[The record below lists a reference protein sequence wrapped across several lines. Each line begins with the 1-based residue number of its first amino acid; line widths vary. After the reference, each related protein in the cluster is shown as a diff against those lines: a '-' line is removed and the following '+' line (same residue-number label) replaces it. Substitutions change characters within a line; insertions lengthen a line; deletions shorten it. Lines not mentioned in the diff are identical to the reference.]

1 VKNFNFFNNTD
12 NDFRCDKK
20 NFVIK
25 CPIVDSLVVCMYKI
39 DTLHRKSCMISH
51 FCITF
56 LQKTYHEC
64 IVLNK
69 FTLEGACMRSKTMK
83 TVVAVAL
90 CLTAFS
96 YANADAG
103 TEEDKNPFGVVPQEM
118 IGITMKDGDALH
130 DKHVA
135 KLEELGKDCTVCHI
149 DDNYE
154 AFMAVDKEKG
164 QDGKVAYLHKN
175 CVRCHIEL
183 GDGPNITSCRSCH
196 NEKFAAE

>member
-1 VKNFNFFNNTD
+1 MV
-12 NDFRCDKK
+12 KK

-39 DTLHRKSCMISH
+39 DTLHRKSCMISP
-51 FCITF
+51 F
-56 LQKTYHEC
+56 LHCFFAKNISLKC

-96 YANADAG
+96 YASADAG

-118 IGITMKDGDALH
+118 IGIAMKDGDVLH

-154 AFMAVDKEKG
+154 TFMAADKEKG
-164 QDGKVAYLHKN
+164 QDGKAAYLHKN
-175 CVRCHIEL
+175 CVSCHIEL
-183 GDGPNITSCRSCH
+183 GSGPNITSCRSCH